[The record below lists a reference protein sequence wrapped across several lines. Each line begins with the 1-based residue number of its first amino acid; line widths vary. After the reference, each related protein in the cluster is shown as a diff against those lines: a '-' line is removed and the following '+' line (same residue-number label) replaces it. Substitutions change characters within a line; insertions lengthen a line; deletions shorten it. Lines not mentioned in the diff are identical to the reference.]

1 MMQKKLTKFILTNKN
16 TNINILSNYQE
27 ETFFK
32 KLNFGLN
39 NELKAYL
46 MLFNVL
52 KNLNKIEKTIMIY
65 HENYITIFYK
75 TKQFSKKIIYKF
87 NNIENKIL
95 KKLYKFYNPSVF
107 INCTNTMI
115 KFKSE
120 HERFPEIIID
130 CYHNNVSRLK
140 VKELNIKLYLFINFF
155 LNK

>member
-1 MMQKKLTKFILTNKN
+1 MQKKLTKFILTNKN

-107 INCTNTMI
+107 INCTNT
-115 KFKSE
+115 
-120 HERFPEIIID
+120 
-130 CYHNNVSRLK
+130 CL
-140 VKELNIKLYLFINFF
+140 LYTSDAADD
-155 LNK
+155 